1 MKKRYLETN
10 SLDPAYNLA
19 FEEYVL
25 TNRKDGDYLIL
36 WQNKNTVVI
45 GNNQI
50 MEAEVNHSFAKI
62 HQIQLVRRTTGGG
75 AVYHDLGNL
84 NYSFITDAGDAAKLT
99 MEYFT
104 APVIKALQLLGLNA
118 ETSGRNDILI
128 DEKKVSGAAQR
139 LLGNR
144 ILHHGTLLFD
154 SDPEMISGS
163 LNADP
168 EKFRSKSMKSVRS
181 RVGNIREYLN
191 TDMDLMSFWNH
202 LKDVFTEDGF
212 KQDALSDVELSAVA
226 DLAQTKYRSWE
237 WNFGRSPRY
246 CVSRKKRFAGGSVTV
261 DVLVDRG
268 TISQIDFFGDFL
280 SLSSLEPLTQAL
292 QGCLF
297 RLEEVRSV
305 LDQFD
310 LCIYFGA
317 IQQKELLETIF
328 AGEEIAPT

>member
-1 MKKRYLETN
+1 VLKKRYLETN

-25 TNRKDGDYLIL
+25 QNRKDGDYLIL
-36 WQNKNTVVI
+36 WQNNNTVVI
-45 GNNQI
+45 GQNQI
-50 MEAEVNHSFAKI
+50 MEAEINHDFVKA

-84 NYSFITDAGDAAKLT
+84 NYSFITDAGDADKLT

-104 APVIKALQLLGLNA
+104 APVIKALKLLGINA
-118 ETSGRNDILI
+118 NTSGRNDILI

-139 LLGNR
+139 MFKNR

-154 SDPEMISGS
+154 SDAEMISGA

-181 RVGNIREYLN
+181 RVGNIREHLN
-191 TDMDLMSFWNH
+191 ADMDLKSFWNH
-202 LKDVFTEDGF
+202 LKAVFAEDGF
-212 KQDALSDVELSAVA
+212 VQETLSDEELAAVA

-237 WNFGRSPRY
+237 WNFGKSPKY
-246 CVSRKKRFAGGSVTV
+246 SVSRKKRFAGGSVTV
-261 DVLVDRG
+261 DIQVEQG

-297 RLEEVRSV
+297 RPEEVQTV

-310 LCIYFGA
+310 LSVFFGT
-317 IQQKELLETIF
+317 IKQQELLETIF
-328 AGEEIAPT
+328 SGE